1 MRKLIDQ
8 EQNHLEGV
16 REFRKQ
22 LVVELQ
28 LLRDISIVW
37 VNGSV
42 AELLHHLQELGLELE
57 RRSSDR
63 PHVPLDREPGHHV
76 GTRRFCRV
84 RRGDPRGPTPTA
96 STALGVAGG
105 TGGSFGGCLT
115 DRTTPQPSTART
127 FPRIWSALRH
137 CCNNVQPSLASR
149 WRPSP
154 TDLPG
159 ATRLCFFGKIR
170 YGSPPPEFD
179 TYSWVIPV
187 AAPTYRIRQKACL
200 RPDRRPRSPD
210 YWRQR
215 RLRRTT

>member
-1 MRKLIDQ
+1 MRKLVDQ
-8 EQNHLEGV
+8 EQKHLEGV

-63 PHVPLDREPGHHV
+63 SQVPLDREPGHHV

-96 STALGVAGG
+96 STALGVAG
-105 TGGSFGGCLT
+105 
-115 DRTTPQPSTART
+115 DRPDHPPAIYCQDISKNLVSP
-127 FPRIWSALRH
+127 SAL
-137 CCNNVQPSLASR
+137 L
-149 WRPSP
+149 
-154 TDLPG
+154 
-159 ATRLCFFGKIR
+159 K
-170 YGSPPPEFD
+170 
-179 TYSWVIPV
+179 
-187 AAPTYRIRQKACL
+187 
-200 RPDRRPRSPD
+200 
-210 YWRQR
+210 
-215 RLRRTT
+215 